1 MRVVNGMRRVRSWTK
16 VCVVVFVTLLASVAL
31 GETCTTQSAMTAA
44 DRDALVS
51 AARGLAEKI
60 QTGDAEGVRAAM
72 VAEYAKDFAAIQNAV
87 ASASA
92 KVKGGTLIVEQVYLL
107 DGSDLKRGADGAP
120 SNAEFLCSL
129 NRSIAEADFSIP
141 SLPPGKYGFAI
152 VEAQGVAA
160 PWRLSFL
167 LRQDGGKWVMAGF
180 YPTAMTAAGHD
191 GLWYWTQ
198 ARTMAKSKELW
209 NAWLYYGQAENLLK
223 PAGFIQST
231 HLEKLR
237 SEKEG
242 ATPPAAS
249 QGVSADV
256 PLVVKGKD
264 GVDYYFTGVGTDDSL
279 AKDKI
284 DVMAKLKV
292 DAIGDPVAARKR
304 NMNAMS
310 ALLAA
315 YPEMRKG
322 FHGVWIFAEVPG
334 QNSFPTEQAMTE
346 IP

>member
-1 MRVVNGMRRVRSWTK
+1 M
-16 VCVVVFVTLLASVAL
+16 
-31 GETCTTQSAMTAA
+31 
-44 DRDALVS
+44 
-51 AARGLAEKI
+51 
-60 QTGDAEGVRAAM
+60 
-72 VAEYAKDFAAIQNAV
+72 
-87 ASASA
+87 
-92 KVKGGTLIVEQVYLL
+92 
-107 DGSDLKRGADGAP
+107 
-120 SNAEFLCSL
+120 
-129 NRSIAEADFSIP
+129 
-141 SLPPGKYGFAI
+141 
-152 VEAQGVAA
+152 
-160 PWRLSFL
+160 
-167 LRQDGGKWVMAGF
+167 MAGF

-249 QGVSADV
+249 QGVSAEV

-264 GVDYYFTGVGTDDSL
+264 GVDYTFTGVGTDDSL

-292 DAIGDPVAARKR
+292 DAIGDPIAARKR

-334 QNSFPTEQAMTE
+334 QNPFPTEQAMTE